1 MQNLENAQIDKRF
14 FGNYRA
20 TVIKNDP
27 KDEKYIKTKT
37 SGMIQVRVMGI
48 HDDVPEA
55 ALPWAIYADPLMG
68 GSVDSGGMIVPD
80 VGSKVWVFFEN
91 GDHNQPVYFAGAPS
105 GKDGPV
111 EKDSTY
117 PTNKVFKTKAG
128 FIIEID
134 DAKDATRMRIKHPS
148 GNDKLSDHEGNV
160 TETIVGA
167 VNRTVAKTFTL
178 DVEEGVFIR
187 APNIQLGEDAD
198 VQQSVLGKNLENWI
212 NNELLPWLNT
222 HQHQGNLG
230 SPVSVAIEPFEAG
243 TAATGGIVWSTKN
256 TNQ

>member
-1 MQNLENAQIDKRF
+1 MQNLQDPSIDKRF
-14 FGNYRA
+14 YGNYRA
-20 TVIKNDP
+20 LVVKNNPAED
-27 KDEKYIKTKT
+27 KYVKSKTAGSVK
-37 SGMIQVRVMGI
+37 VRVFGI
-48 HDDVPEA
+48 HDDVSDD
-55 ALPWAIYADPLMG
+55 ALPWAIYADPFMG
-68 GSVDSGGMIVPD
+68 GSVDSGGLIVPD
-80 VGSKVWVFFEN
+80 EGSKIWVFFEN

-111 EKDSTY
+111 EKDATY

-134 DAKDATRMRIKHPS
+134 DAADATRMRIKQPS
-148 GNDKLSDHEGNV
+148 GNDKVSDHGGNV

-167 VNRTVAKTFTL
+167 VNQTVAKTFTL

-187 APNIQLGEDAD
+187 APNIQLGEDDAI
-198 VQQSVLGKNLENWI
+198 QQSVLGKNLEDWI
-212 NNELLPWLNT
+212 NNELLPWLNS

-243 TAATGGIVWSTKN
+243 TAASGGIVWSTKN